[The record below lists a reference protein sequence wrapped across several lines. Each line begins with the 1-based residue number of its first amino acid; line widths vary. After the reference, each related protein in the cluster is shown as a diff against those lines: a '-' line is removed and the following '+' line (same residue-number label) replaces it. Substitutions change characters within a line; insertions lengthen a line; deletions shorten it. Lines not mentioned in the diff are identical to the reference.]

1 MLESTEKKQ
10 ETYYTKIPIISY
22 QPTRSIKK
30 RPKLH
35 IALECN
41 LFIINIKF
49 DNRFKER
56 VVNLLIRGEISMKNS
71 FVAFLKGLVS
81 VMAVLVFVVG
91 VSGCQKQEGP
101 MEKAGKKVDES
112 VEATKDSM
120 KKAGQKVSEGAKQ
133 TKEAVKNAAEESRR

>member
-1 MLESTEKKQ
+1 
-10 ETYYTKIPIISY
+10 
-22 QPTRSIKK
+22 
-30 RPKLH
+30 
-35 IALECN
+35 
-41 LFIINIKF
+41 
-49 DNRFKER
+49 
-56 VVNLLIRGEISMKNS
+56 MKNS
-71 FVAFLKGLVS
+71 FVAFLKGLVL

>member
-1 MLESTEKKQ
+1 
-10 ETYYTKIPIISY
+10 
-22 QPTRSIKK
+22 
-30 RPKLH
+30 
-35 IALECN
+35 
-41 LFIINIKF
+41 
-49 DNRFKER
+49 
-56 VVNLLIRGEISMKNS
+56 
-71 FVAFLKGLVS
+71 
-81 VMAVLVFVVG
+81 MAVLVFVVG